1 MQVFSKTEANFSW
14 HVFAVQGCTKKK
26 KKENEKSNLWG
37 TCSDGMGIYSKS
49 TGSFSSHCPIIS
61 NGHNMINRHSL
72 LFYYIASFFRE
83 KVDSSAMKILG
94 LRHRRV
100 YYILDVKQISHLIYS
115 GVSMSLDYLRGY
127 CWWNNP
133 AIWLTTNRKKTKKI
147 IYMTRIHSGIIPI
160 LGMTDIYDHIHLMS
174 ISSFLDVW

>member
-61 NGHNMINRHSL
+61 NGHNMIN
-72 LFYYIASFFRE
+72 
-83 KVDSSAMKILG
+83 KKN
-94 LRHRRV
+94 
-100 YYILDVKQISHLIYS
+100 HLH
-115 GVSMSLDYLRGY
+115 D
-127 CWWNNP
+127 
-133 AIWLTTNRKKTKKI
+133 
-147 IYMTRIHSGIIPI
+147 
-160 LGMTDIYDHIHLMS
+160 
-174 ISSFLDVW
+174 

>member
-26 KKENEKSNLWG
+26 GNEKSNLRG

-49 TGSFSSHCPIIS
+49 TGSFSSHYAHQMG
-61 NGHNMINRHSL
+61 NRHANMINRHSL

-100 YYILDVKQISHLIYS
+100 YYILDLKQISHLIYS

-133 AIWLTTNRKKTKKI
+133 AIWYIQGLYQYLAWLT
-147 IYMTRIHSGIIPI
+147 YMITFIWCQF
-160 LGMTDIYDHIHLMS
+160 LL
-174 ISSFLDVW
+174 FLDVW

>member
-1 MQVFSKTEANFSW
+1 MSLLYRV
-14 HVFAVQGCTKKK
+14 VQKKK

-49 TGSFSSHCPIIS
+49 TGSFSSHYAHQMG
-61 NGHNMINRHSL
+61 NRHANMINRHSL

-100 YYILDVKQISHLIYS
+100 YYILDLKQISHLIYS
-115 GVSMSLDYLRGY
+115 GVSMSLDYLRGC

-133 AIWLTTNRKKTKKI
+133 AIWLTNRKKTKKI

>member
-14 HVFAVQGCTKKK
+14 HVFAVHGCTKTKK
-26 KKENEKSNLWG
+26 KGNVKSNLWG

-72 LFYYIASFFRE
+72 LLYYIGSFFTE
-83 KVDSSAMKILG
+83 KVDSSAMKISG
-94 LRHRRV
+94 LRHRV
-100 YYILDVKQISHLIYS
+100 YYSLDLKQISHLIYS
-115 GVSMSLDYLRGY
+115 GVSMSLDYLSGY

-133 AIWLTTNRKKTKKI
+133 AIWLTTNRKKQKKFGMI
-147 IYMTRIHSGIIPI
+147 PGYIQGLYQYLAWLTYMITFIWCQ
-160 LGMTDIYDHIHLMS
+160 
-174 ISSFLDVW
+174 FLLF

>member
-1 MQVFSKTEANFSW
+1 MQVFSKTEGNFSW

-72 LFYYIASFFRE
+72 LFFYIASFFRE

-100 YYILDVKQISHLIYS
+100 YYILDLKQISHLIYS

-127 CWWNNP
+127 C
-133 AIWLTTNRKKTKKI
+133 
-147 IYMTRIHSGIIPI
+147 
-160 LGMTDIYDHIHLMS
+160 
-174 ISSFLDVW
+174 